1 MKISLI
7 AAMAENRAIGRD
19 QDLPWR
25 VPTDFKYFKDKSMG
39 KPLIMGRKSWEAL
52 GGPLPGRK
60 HIVITRDPAY
70 TAEGADVVHDLPT
83 ALRRAAE
90 LAAEN
95 DAEEIM
101 IGGGS
106 QIYAMALPMADRI
119 YLTEIH
125 LTPEGA
131 DTFFPEFDM
140 EEWQETQ
147 RTYNKAGPKDDADCT
162 FIVYDR
168 KTA

>member
-19 QDLPWR
+19 QDLPWH
-25 VPTDFKYFKDKSMG
+25 VPTDFQYFKDKSMG

-52 GGPLPGRK
+52 GGPLPGRN
-60 HIVITRDPAY
+60 HIVITRKQGY
-70 TAEGADVVHDLPT
+70 TTKGAEVFNDLNA

-90 LAAEN
+90 VAAQN
-95 DAEEIM
+95 DTDEIM
-101 IGGGS
+101 IGGGAE
-106 QIYAMALPMADRI
+106 IYAMALPVADRI

-125 LTPEGA
+125 MTPDGA
-131 DTFFPEFDM
+131 DTFFPEFDTDT
-140 EEWQETQ
+140 WAETA
-147 RTYNKAGPKDDADCT
+147 RTFNKAGPKDDADCT

>member
-25 VPTDFKYFKDKSMG
+25 VPTDFKFFKKKSMG

-60 HIVITRDPAY
+60 HIVVTRRKDY
-70 TAEGADVVHDLPT
+70 TTEGAEVFTDIKD
-83 ALRRAAE
+83 ALKRAEE
-90 LAAEN
+90 LAEEQGT
-95 DAEEIM
+95 DEIM
-101 IGGGS
+101 IGGGAE
-106 QIYAMALPMADRI
+106 IYAMTLPMADRI

-125 LTPEGA
+125 MTPEGA

-140 EEWQETQ
+140 DSWQETA

-162 FIVYDR
+162 FITYDR